1 MLPVETTN
9 VLSVPGE
16 VTPTALTIP
25 DHLDFDDWM
34 AVGAGLK
41 NVEQSIMF
49 WIGDWL
55 VYGESH
61 YGEKWS
67 QVTDASQ
74 YSPKTISN
82 AMWVA
87 KRVPKERR
95 REDVSYAH
103 HVEVAALEPEDQ
115 SKWLK
120 RAKDEELPRDRL
132 RALIREARGPQK
144 IVAPADPSMPKE
156 PPHRD
161 QKLRDDANHEECI
174 RCHAPH
180 AVSAHYCGIGK
191 HMLSGGAGLKVHD
204 VATAWLCHKC
214 HSEMDSYE
222 ATNSYERGWEFLM
235 LILKTIVK
243 RIERGTI
250 TVN

>member
-1 MLPVETTN
+1 MLPIETTN

-16 VTPTALTIP
+16 ITPTSLTIP
-25 DHLDFDDWM
+25 EHLSFEDWM

-55 VYGESH
+55 VYGEGH
-61 YGEKWS
+61 YGEQWT
-67 QVTDASQ
+67 QVTDVSQ

-87 KRVPKERR
+87 KKVPVARR
-95 REDVSYAH
+95 REDLSYGH
-103 HVEVAALEPEDQ
+103 HVEVASLEPHEQ
-115 SKWLK
+115 SEWLK
-120 RAKDEELPRDRL
+120 RAKDEELPRDKM
-132 RALIREARGPQK
+132 RALIREAKGPQK
-144 IVAPADPSMPKE
+144 ITPPADPSMPKD
-156 PPHRD
+156 PPQRD
-161 QKLRDDANHEECI
+161 NALREDARHEDCI

-191 HMLSGGAGLKVHD
+191 HMLGGGASLKSHD
-204 VATAWLCHKC
+204 IATAWLCDKC
-214 HSEMDSYE
+214 HKEFDGYE
-222 ATNSYERGWEFLM
+222 AGNSYERGWEFLM

-250 TVN
+250 VIP